1 MNAKPPAT
9 DLGAPEA
16 GASQL
21 GAFLD
26 ATLAV
31 AGLPLE
37 AELRGRVLMH
47 LGIAAGMADLVL
59 GFPLPDEAEPAPVYQ
74 P

>member
-1 MNAKPPAT
+1 MNATPQPGT
-9 DLGAPEA
+9 DTAESGVRD
-16 GASQL
+16 L

-26 ATLAV
+26 AALAV
-31 AGLPLE
+31 AELPVE
-37 AELRGRVLMH
+37 AALRGRVLMH

-59 GFPLPDEAEPAPVYQ
+59 AFPLSDEAEPAPVYE